1 MNNMKALL
9 KTKGTKVVFS
19 GFVRALLIEDHAFGI
34 WRLDSHELAVN
45 WKNNYNETRTHN
57 HLVRKQ
63 TPNHLAKMA
72 NLAKWLSFRLR
83 TKWLWVLVPLQS
95 LKLQISRLLRAR
107 SSLTFKQL

>member
-45 WKNNYNETRTHN
+45 
-57 HLVRKQ
+57 
-63 TPNHLAKMA
+63 
-72 NLAKWLSFRLR
+72 
-83 TKWLWVLVPLQS
+83 
-95 LKLQISRLLRAR
+95 
-107 SSLTFKQL
+107 